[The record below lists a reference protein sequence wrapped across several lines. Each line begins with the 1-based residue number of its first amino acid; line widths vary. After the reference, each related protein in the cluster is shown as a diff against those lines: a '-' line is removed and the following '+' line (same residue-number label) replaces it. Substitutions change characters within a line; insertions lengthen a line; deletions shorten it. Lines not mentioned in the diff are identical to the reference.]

1 MLIHPARGRLEQ
13 YADGLAVEGLE
24 DPAELAALGA
34 SELAE
39 LLGRVGVKRGHQ
51 KKLKM
56 ELAELPPPPADI
68 ERLGGPAPP
77 AESEDGGADKSDDAN
92 SDCNTNEL
100 GAAGGVADPAAPIAA
115 VEVDREEHEDGAAV
129 EELTLVEIESQV
141 GGGDEPLTVVCPDG
155 SVAGDL
161 IVVRTDWG
169 QELEVV
175 VPDGV
180 GGGDEFTVT
189 VSSPRAA
196 QGGEEAV
203 DEEAAAAA
211 ESEARAAEEKAQ
223 FEADETAAMLAAE
236 EEEAA
241 QVVAVAETAAEE
253 DVDALRAAATEAMP
267 GRIAAEAEEGEAAPP
282 PPSEA
287 TVDAE
292 ADATQASTNEVE
304 HQLESTSKPEVEPE
318 PVGIEDATFLELQA
332 LMESVV
338 MEDEAAAA
346 AAQPVEDDPTAMLMA
361 LLGPSG
367 GGPGPVE
374 EKVELGVAE
383 PEPELAEEAEEENL
397 REEVENQVETQISG
411 ADADDGEMEQLAEF
425 VRTVPLLSGMADE
438 EMSRLVPALVRVD
451 FSAGTVI
458 MRQGDDGDA
467 MYLLEAGSARAEITR
482 VGVVKEYVAGAYFGE
497 LALLTSK
504 QRAATVRAGEGGAV
518 CLKLG
523 RAAFQVVV
531 RRSGAALW
539 REVETYA
546 ARLVQARWRGKL
558 EWRKVVAATMLM
570 TSSEEEDIVEDV
582 VEEDVAEDFAEEQDD
597 DDDDEAAVAGVTEAE
612 ETEEEEMEEET
623 DGKLELAAE
632 VESPTANGTHLPWS
646 SPPAPAFGPA
656 VVPLVRPPSKQSSPT
671 PSGASCS
678 LCGKRRPA
686 AGGVGMHSCK
696 CDAPALMVHRQ
707 PSNALAQQHSPPR
720 VYNDDHEVDEGEA
733 AKATKTE
740 DQTAEAVSAADE
752 ETEEEADSDSEDPKL
767 AAEGEAEERVGF
779 ARTVPRRRPL
789 PKGARPASATP
800 ALLEGHQFDEETEEE
815 TEEEDS
821 ESEEEEASAGN
832 QRRQGATNGPTQ
844 PVKPAI
850 AQHRGRARPPP
861 PKPADAPPPPPP
873 VLLPLSPASALPQPN
888 SPASNT
894 AAKQLGQLDELQRL
908 MQAAESAVGASPA
921 PAALPSPGVASVRVA
936 MVEEHEGGLGG
947 LAEGHDEEHGEEE
960 AMQESETEQGDVT
973 EDSEGTEDSASD
985 GGSEPASQSGPP
997 VKIGRTQSQQT
1008 RLDRAKKSQAAEQAR
1023 AKQARLRQAQAQLFR
1038 PNSATAEASN
1048 RTPTRRAKPQPTV
1061 VGGRP
1066 SPRLAWA
1073 GGAAAK
1079 AAAATAERRMRQQRV
1094 ADARAAAADALSS
1107 TTAARWKDRSAG
1119 VERVRVAQGQAEA
1132 AAVFSATAEQKAAS
1146 QRGLLARRAR
1156 ERKVPTERGRASAA
1170 ARAAAAERG
1179 GGGGDQVEFHDS
1191 LRPAGRLATAA
1202 AGQAVSPTAVS
1213 GFTLHA
1219 ETRMAAA
1226 VAAPAVGTGAG
1237 GRSGADQRK
1246 IARRDAMAGRAR
1258 QRGKSKRPGVVVA
1271 GVASKVRM

>member
-1 MLIHPARGRLEQ
+1 MLVIPAVGFSVPSCLPCVATGRPGLHDTLRRDTGTINRRELILALRKVGSCLHSCTLFAAACKKGDFAGDFATCIAAPSLRLADSRTNFGCAQHPDICDLLRLPGKIRCAFDHGCFFDFVLRLWPRLGSRTLTCLTRFLLVLVWSLALFHEVFLCNFLSAAAAVQARGRQ
-13 YADGLAVEGLE
+13 PRQSRGLLPDNRRRRRQQPVPRG
-24 DPAELAALGA
+24 AAAGKTKQRSRSRPPL
-34 SELAE
+34 
-39 LLGRVGVKRGHQ
+39 
-51 KKLKM
+51 
-56 ELAELPPPPADI
+56 LPPSPCSHFHNACPFCLQLYSQHFAQNLAKDAPATAGRRNSRAKSPTRPVKKTLRALENTTHDDKLNAI
-68 ERLGGPAPP
+68 SVDSKPMRL
-77 AESEDGGADKSDDAN
+77 
-92 SDCNTNEL
+92 T
-100 GAAGGVADPAAPIAA
+100 GVA
-115 VEVDREEHEDGAAV
+115 VD
-129 EELTLVEIESQV
+129 
-141 GGGDEPLTVVCPDG
+141 
-155 SVAGDL
+155 
-161 IVVRTDWG
+161 
-169 QELEVV
+169 
-175 VPDGV
+175 
-180 GGGDEFTVT
+180 
-189 VSSPRAA
+189 
-196 QGGEEAV
+196 
-203 DEEAAAAA
+203 
-211 ESEARAAEEKAQ
+211 
-223 FEADETAAMLAAE
+223 
-236 EEEAA
+236 
-241 QVVAVAETAAEE
+241 
-253 DVDALRAAATEAMP
+253 
-267 GRIAAEAEEGEAAPP
+267 
-282 PPSEA
+282 
-287 TVDAE
+287 
-292 ADATQASTNEVE
+292 ADATQNQKEEQDAEVDVDKK
-304 HQLESTSKPEVEPE
+304 SK
-318 PVGIEDATFLELQA
+318 F
-332 LMESVV
+332 
-338 MEDEAAAA
+338 
-346 AAQPVEDDPTAMLMA
+346 
-361 LLGPSG
+361 
-367 GGPGPVE
+367 
-374 EKVELGVAE
+374 
-383 PEPELAEEAEEENL
+383 
-397 REEVENQVETQISG
+397 SG
-411 ADADDGEMEQLAEF
+411 AVADGSEMEQLAEF
-425 VRTVPLLSGMADE
+425 VRTVPLLSGMTDA
-438 EMSRLVPALVRVD
+438 EMSWLVPALVRVE
-451 FSAGTVI
+451 FGGGVVI

-467 MYLLEAGSARAEITR
+467 MYLLESGSARAEITR
-482 VGVVKEYVAGAYFGE
+482 VGVVKEYVAGGYFGE

-597 DDDDEAAVAGVTEAE
+597 DDDDEAAVAGATEAE

-720 VYNDDHEVDEGEA
+720 IYNDDHEVDEGEA

-752 ETEEEADSDSEDPKL
+752 ETEEEADSDSEDPKP